1 MYNLSKFSNCLHFA
15 SFALPFSPC
24 NVLCIYVYIHTHNI
38 YIYVYIVHINT
49 YFLEKIIDIT
59 TFYPSI
65 LVCIF

>member
-1 MYNLSKFSNCLHFA
+1 M
-15 SFALPFSPC
+15 
-24 NVLCIYVYIHTHNI
+24 HTYNI
-38 YIYVYIVHINT
+38 YIYVYIVHINIYT